1 MTEEFHFMDF
11 VSVLRRRSR
20 VVLAF
25 GVTGTALVS
34 LVVLVPPPRY
44 TATAQILIEA
54 QGLVGAQATFV
65 EQSPDQAAVLS
76 AVTALSA
83 HDLLKHTL
91 ASLPRDPAFRAA
103 VTELKN
109 PRNGP
114 GAGWRG
120 RLHGLLPVPWL
131 TATGAPGPLSLRRLT
146 RHLDIFQD
154 RGSHVVSVSV
164 NSISPG
170 EAAAVANKLTQLY
183 VTEQEEQKR
192 AATDRAL
199 AWLGA
204 RIPEL
209 RRDVDRVD
217 AAAQAY
223 QSTHKLVDS
232 KRAVVTDQELEDLN
246 RQLSTAEADLAERQT
261 RLLNARTQLMA
272 GVHRTAAAEDVGSPA
287 QAELH
292 RQESELLLAQAE
304 LGVRYSAN
312 YPKVLQLGS
321 QLREVR
327 QQIAR
332 ETGRVIV
339 ALKNDVALAAVRV
352 ATIRHRLGAVE
363 AASTDVH
370 LHSLEREASANRQL
384 YETLLQR
391 REELQQQRQSLSPG
405 VNILSL
411 ASPPDRPSSPSPY
424 LFMIPA
430 VIISLTCGTLVAL
443 AREGL
448 DKTLRSERD
457 VVEVLG
463 VPCVGLVPQL
473 RRIGRHRPHE
483 WLRNR
488 PFNPYTEAIR
498 SLVAALHLAAQVR
511 AAKVILFSSS
521 VPGEGKTTLAVSF
534 AAYVAMLGRRVLL
547 IDLDFRNPQ
556 ILRELGGQVPGD
568 ALNCIR
574 VGALPAE
581 VIQHSAALQL
591 DYLAI
596 PRLPIDPMTAFMG
609 GHLAR
614 LLDLLREKYDCV
626 VIDSAPL
633 IAITET
639 RILASMVDKVVFAV
653 KWGSTQRRVVQN
665 ALAIL
670 RNSGFSG
677 RPPPDLA
684 GVVIT
689 QVDLRRHALYRY
701 GDSGEVVMRYGQ
713 RYARKN
719 TASD

>member
-1 MTEEFHFMDF
+1 MTEDFHFMDF
-11 VSVLRRRSR
+11 VSVLRRRIWG
-20 VVLAF
+20 VLAF
-25 GVTGTALVS
+25 GAIGTTLVS
-34 LVVLVPPPRY
+34 LVLLIPPPRY

-91 ASLPRDPAFRAA
+91 VGLPQDSAFRAA
-103 VTELKN
+103 VAALQS
-109 PRNGP
+109 PRDGS

-120 RLHGLLPVPWL
+120 RLRTLLPVSWL
-131 TATGAPGPLSLRRLT
+131 TATGAPGPLSLRHLT

-164 NSISPG
+164 NSVSPG
-170 EAAAVANKLTQLY
+170 EAAAVANRLAQLY
-183 VTEQEEQKR
+183 VTEQEERKR

-209 RRDVDRVD
+209 RRDVDRLD
-217 AAAQAY
+217 GAAQTY

-246 RQLSTAEADLAERQT
+246 RQLSSAEADFAERKA
-261 RLLNARTQLMA
+261 RLSNARQQFMA
-272 GVHRTAAAEDVGSPA
+272 GARKMPAVEDVDSPA
-287 QAELH
+287 LAELH
-292 RQESELLLAQAE
+292 RQESDLLLAQAE
-304 LGVRYSAN
+304 LGIRYSVTH
-312 YPKVLQLGS
+312 PKILQLRS

-327 QQIAR
+327 RQIDR
-332 ETGRVIV
+332 ETDRVIV

-391 REELQQQRQSLSPG
+391 REELQQQRESLSPG

-424 LFMIPA
+424 LFIIPA
-430 VIISLTCGTLVAL
+430 LIVSLTCGTLVAL

-448 DKTLRSERD
+448 DRTLRSESD
-457 VVEVLG
+457 VTEVLG

-473 RRIGRHRPHE
+473 RRIGRRRPHE
-483 WLRNR
+483 WLRER
-488 PFNPYTEAIR
+488 PFDPYTEAIR
-498 SLVAALHLAAQVR
+498 SLVAALHLAAHDR

-534 AAYVAMLGRRVLL
+534 AVYVAMLGRRVLL

-556 ILRELGGQVPGD
+556 ILRELGGRVPGD
-568 ALNCIR
+568 ALNRIR
-574 VGALPAE
+574 VGGSPSE
-581 VIQHSAALQL
+581 IIQHSAALQL

-614 LLDLLREKYDCV
+614 LLDLLRDKYDCV
-626 VIDSAPL
+626 VIDSAPF

-639 RILASMVDKVVFAV
+639 RVLASMVDKVVFAV

-665 ALAIL
+665 ALAVL

-689 QVDLRRHALYRY
+689 QVNLKRHALYRY

-713 RYARKN
+713 HDTRKN
-719 TASD
+719 AASD